1 MKQEEGRHSSSPEPR
16 VLPTSA
22 FSRSIQGFCGPGD
35 VHDGTGAKGNT
46 NSKHLSQKFGIAALD
61 LTTELDS
68 ELVEHGRW
76 CYEIGAQFERNGKY
90 EEAMEMLR
98 QYLAIAQ
105 RLHVLFDASPPLF
118 PGFLS
123 RCPA

>member
-1 MKQEEGRHSSSPEPR
+1 M
-16 VLPTSA
+16 LPTSA
-22 FSRSIQGFCGPGD
+22 FSRSIQGLCGPGD
-35 VHDGTGAKGNT
+35 VHDGTGA
-46 NSKHLSQKFGIAALD
+46 IAAFD

-76 CYEIGAQFERNGKY
+76 CYEIGAQFERNGKF

-105 RLHVLFDASPPLF
+105 RLHVLFDASPPHISWLLVQM
-118 PGFLS
+118 PGLILTHALAGWVM
-123 RCPA
+123 RP

>member
-1 MKQEEGRHSSSPEPR
+1 MKQEERRHSSSPEPR

-22 FSRSIQGFCGPGD
+22 FSRSIQGLCGPGD
-35 VHDGTGAKGNT
+35 VNDGTGA
-46 NSKHLSQKFGIAALD
+46 IAAFN

-76 CYEIGAQFERNGKY
+76 CYEIGAQFERNGKF